1 MTYQILV
8 KRQSPRKYEATL
20 LSWPSLR
27 SEAATKEEAL
37 TQIRAAIV
45 EWLAGGEIIEMDIPG
60 TAPVLA
66 SGYAE
71 TFGMFKDD
79 PTFDEFIHEVNRY
92 REARNKI
99 EHNSE

>member
-8 KRQSPRKYEATL
+8 KRQSPKKYEATL
-20 LSWPSLR
+20 LSWPGLR
-27 SEAATKEEAL
+27 AEAATKEEAL

-45 EWLAGGEIIEMDIPG
+45 DWLIGGEIVEMDIPG
-60 TAPVLA
+60 TEPVLA

-79 PTFDEFIHEVNRY
+79 PTLAEFTAEVNRY
-92 REARNKI
+92 HEERNKTAD
-99 EHNSE
+99 